1 MYIYI
6 YIYTLA
12 EIIMESPFLKDCF
25 FLLRLLIDKRFG
37 TIITLLLFVVI
48 LTSENE
54 QQHNE

>member
-1 MYIYI
+1 MYI